1 MGRGCS
7 FVRAVERLGTLC
19 SPGSRSVHVQFTKGR
34 TELDDMNTTPDA
46 QTLHTLARIVA
57 ARTRARPAAARASPY
72 SGPPE
77 SSSDLSAASSRS
89 VASNLAR
96 LLTHPAGSRL
106 GAGAA
111 VQLQRGA
118 SKRSCNI
125 TDREGWLQL
134 MLLWAAQ
141 LLKLTCVLLFVLL
154 HALTRSLTR
163 TRVVRDC

>member
-1 MGRGCS
+1 MRGQP
-7 FVRAVERLGTLC
+7 RLACPLLG
-19 SPGSRSVHVQFTKGR
+19 
-34 TELDDMNTTPDA
+34 
-46 QTLHTLARIVA
+46 A
-57 ARTRARPAAARASPY
+57 ARVVVGLER
-72 SGPPE
+72 
-77 SSSDLSAASSRS
+77 
-89 VASNLAR
+89 R
-96 LLTHPAGSRL
+96 LVQVGRVELGALVDPAGSRL

-163 TRVVRDC
+163 SLTRTRVVRDC